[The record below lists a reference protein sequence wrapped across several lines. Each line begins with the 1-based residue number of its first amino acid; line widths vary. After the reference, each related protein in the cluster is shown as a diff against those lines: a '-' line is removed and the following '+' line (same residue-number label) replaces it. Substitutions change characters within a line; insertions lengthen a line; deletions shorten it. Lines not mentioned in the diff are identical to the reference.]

1 MIPLATALL
10 IAVASASSPVEAK
23 DWAVHLKSEAAASD
37 LAARH
42 HLENLGEVLPGS
54 NIYHLVAKHNDG
66 GRLHKRDLE
75 ELHDIL
81 INHPEVEWVE
91 KQDVLSR
98 TKRAPVDCYISTVAT
113 EKKESLRCVFPFTYK
128 GKKYNSCTADHST
141 NNQPWCATQV
151 RGDGQVISGKWG
163 DCDFSSC
170 SGGSESAPAPPLP
183 PPRRPP
189 PPPPPRE
196 QQFAPAPPRGPPPA
210 RGQAPP
216 RFIPPPRGGGDQGFN
231 PQVLPPPSRPRSQNP
246 PRLQDL
252 AANNNFL
259 GLLANQMGF
268 LPGGGRR
275 PGPPFARPPVGEDLQ
290 LPEPPKLEDLK
301 TQWNDPKW
309 PEMWFANRGYDNAT
323 GFALDMNVEEAWAA
337 GASGKG
343 VVVTILDDG
352 VEKFHP
358 DLRANYDEEA
368 SIDLNDNDRDPSPRY
383 DLVNSNKHGTRCA
396 GQVSAAANNSECGL
410 GVAFN
415 SKIGGVRVLDGPITD
430 ALEAKALSFNRDHI
444 DIFSASWGPDDDGN
458 TVDGPGTLASRAL
471 AEGVKFG
478 RKGKGSIFMWA
489 SGNGGKFADNCNADG
504 YTTSPFTLSVSSASE
519 NGKIPWYSEPCSS
532 SIASTF
538 SSGSKQFNERKI
550 TTTDLYG
557 KCTNSHTGT
566 SASSP
571 MAAGIVALALEVNP
585 ELNWRDVQHLTV
597 RTSRPRGKLEAR
609 DWSDNGVGLSFS
621 HSFGFG
627 LMDAGAMVKLAKR
640 WKTVP
645 EQKICAI
652 KGSPGQSY
660 GVRGGVQR
668 SFIVTVDEA
677 HPCAK
682 EIQFLEHLHV
692 YVDIQSRSVRRGNLM
707 VVVESPSGT
716 TSTLLGFRPA
726 DQVYGGFGLFNKWPM
741 MSVHFWGENPVG
753 NWTLTVVNRS
763 PDAEDSAELFD
774 WTLKFYGTSKDPQP
788 GVGLLKYR
796 QVDKN
801 GKYLLG
807 DKSNT
812 KSSSEEEDVV
822 QEDASEARG
831 LQALAVH
838 TKLTKEAIG
847 LADEKKVPDQ
857 NEANEIA
864 ESVIVSTTAKS
875 IDTTQSSLLQVDGS
889 SEDTP
894 EEVTASTEVASTEN
908 VQENS
913 EEESSM
919 SDDSINEPSEDKDGE

>member
-54 NIYHLVAKHNDG
+54 SIYHLVAKHNVG

-75 ELHDIL
+75 ELHDVL

-141 NNQPWCATQV
+141 NDQPWCATQV

-170 SGGSESAPAPPLP
+170 SGG
-183 PPRRPP
+183 
-189 PPPPPRE
+189 
-196 QQFAPAPPRGPPPA
+196 
-210 RGQAPP
+210 
-216 RFIPPPRGGGDQGFN
+216 
-231 PQVLPPPSRPRSQNP
+231 PRSQNP

-807 DKSNT
+807 DKSIT
-812 KSSSEEEDVV
+812 KSLSEEEV

-847 LADEKKVPDQ
+847 LADESDQKKVPDQ
-857 NEANEIA
+857 DEANEIA

-889 SEDTP
+889 SEDSA